1 MNEAFWLMWK
11 LATPVLAVVTVLL
24 LIERRQ
30 QQRRADSLW
39 NSIVAY
45 RNEKHGLVAKL
56 DKAQLEATEA
66 KSIAN
71 ILRHRDEATCPCSEV
86 KALQD
91 RTVYLEERNNQLTLQ
106 LFEINTPKVIKYFL
120 C

>member
-1 MNEAFWLMWK
+1 MEQAFWLMWK

-45 RNEKHGLVAKL
+45 RNEKHALVAKL
-56 DKAQLEATEA
+56 AEAQLDAAEA

-86 KALQD
+86 KADREEIARLQD
-91 RTVYLEERNNQLTLQ
+91 RNQQLIVDALASNSAKYIKINRN
-106 LFEINTPKVIKYFL
+106 
-120 C
+120 

>member
-1 MNEAFWLMWK
+1 MEQAFWLMWK

-30 QQRRADSLW
+30 QQRRADGLW

-45 RNEKHGLVAKL
+45 RNEKHALVAKL
-56 DKAQLEATEA
+56 AKAQLEATEA

-91 RTVYLEERNNQLTLQ
+91 RNVYLEERNNQLTLQ

>member
-1 MNEAFWLMWK
+1 MWK

-30 QQRRADSLW
+30 QQRRADGLW
-39 NSIVAY
+39 NTIVAY
-45 RNEKHGLVAKL
+45 RNEKHTLVAKL
-56 DKAQLEATEA
+56 AKAQLEATEA

-86 KALQD
+86 KASEELIAHL
-91 RTVYLEERNNQLTLQ
+91 TERNNQLTLQ
-106 LFEINTPKVIKYFL
+106 LLAISVPKVIKYNL